1 MKKKSFFLIIMMF
14 VLISVLGINS
24 VYASENNDKTA
35 NTEMEEGKETFLLE
49 DLLNNKEEQNKT
61 KSAASDTKLKE
72 LLEKD
77 KQKEATLSTQTESST
92 NIPSSNKVL
101 DGVDGNGYIWNVKP
115 YNTSTKVY
123 FAVYKYDI
131 MKKKYTKVMKQIVR
145 IMLHIA

>member
-131 MKKKYTKVMKQIVR
+131 MKYTKVMKQIVR